1 MEINV
6 LIDSEFEDCLDA
18 TELQSTAEQVVTAAE
33 VSSNVELGL
42 FITSQGKIRELNRT
56 YRGIDEPTDVLSFSL
71 LPATR
76 EEEGVDTPF
85 VTAPDGVLHLG
96 EVTISYPQAV
106 AQALEHKHSI
116 FREITILII
125 HGVLHLM
132 GYDHEEPEEACQM
145 SAREAE
151 ILSRVEVGA

>member
-1 MEINV
+1 
-6 LIDSEFEDCLDA
+6 
-18 TELQSTAEQVVTAAE
+18 
-33 VSSNVELGL
+33 
-42 FITSQGKIRELNRT
+42 
-56 YRGIDEPTDVLSFSL
+56 
-71 LPATR
+71 
-76 EEEGVDTPF
+76 
-85 VTAPDGVLHLG
+85 VLHLG
-96 EVTISYPQAV
+96 EVIISYPQAV